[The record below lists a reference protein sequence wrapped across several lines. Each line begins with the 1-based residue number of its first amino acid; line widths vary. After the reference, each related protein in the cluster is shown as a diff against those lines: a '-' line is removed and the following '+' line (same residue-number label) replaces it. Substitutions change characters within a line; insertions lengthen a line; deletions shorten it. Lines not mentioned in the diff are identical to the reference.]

1 LIGLGSLDFDW
12 IRLLI
17 GLDFWS
23 G

>member
-17 GLDFWS
+17 GLDFWLD
-23 G
+23 